1 MPAQSKLYATS
12 PLSHVTQRWRARRHG
27 LPRLLHTQPL
37 SGACLAVSHA
47 ARSPQHETLARSDG
61 LPAVCGRHGVGNGLP
76 CPCDCAMARR
86 VSQRQNMGGAW
97 CMPGSWTS
105 PWRPTRGVC
114 PTHPPCSPAL
124 FKRLIP
130 ALRVSG
136 RPSQPTTLQPTK
148 SLPRYRHGRGRFTSS
163 PWSMPANHG
172 AQAHRASPPN
182 PWWRSPPL
190 VFLRARDPR
199 NQPCLTCLCHRLGC
213 GGGSPCAWP
222 RCRPPPGHLHATRL
236 HRRRRR
242 RRGRSATR
250 AYARA
255 GSARN
260 HDTSRRGIIDDHV
273 SSQYCQQG
281 HQGRRCHGL

>member
-1 MPAQSKLYATS
+1 MPAQSKSVCHVSLVTRDPALALRAS
-12 PLSHVTQRWRARRHG
+12 RVAAAPAHPDPLRR
-27 LPRLLHTQPL
+27 LP
-37 SGACLAVSHA
+37 SVSHA

-61 LPAVCGRHGVGNGLP
+61 LPAVCGGNGVGNGLP
-76 CPCDCAMARR
+76 CPCDCAMSRR
-86 VSQRQNMGGAW
+86 VS
-97 CMPGSWTS
+97 GS
-105 PWRPTRGVC
+105 
-114 PTHPPCSPAL
+114 
-124 FKRLIP
+124 
-130 ALRVSG
+130 
-136 RPSQPTTLQPTK
+136 PSQPTTLQPPK
-148 SLPRYRHGRGRFTSS
+148 SLLRYRHGIGHFTSS

-182 PWWRSPPL
+182 TRWRSPPL

-199 NQPCLTCLCHRLGC
+199 NQPCLTCLCHRLGR
-213 GGGSPCAWP
+213 GGGSTCAWP

-273 SSQYCQQG
+273 SSQCCQQG